1 MIRSRRLSRFLP
13 SLLAGTVALLMLA
26 VVLLQWQDADAPIA
40 TPVPRAAPGA
50 ATLPASKT
58 MAAITLDP
66 AEEAIVLERPLF
78 SPTRRPPPPPP
89 PPSSATAAG
98 GAAATKPSVPEP
110 PPMNFTLVGIVRD
123 RTSSLA
129 LLQPTNGKRVMS
141 VRAGQAVD
149 GWMLVSIGIDS
160 ASFRNGAA
168 VRELALDYRRAPP
181 PLPPLAPQQ

>member
-1 MIRSRRLSRFLP
+1 MIRSRRLSRYLP
-13 SLLAGTVALLMLA
+13 SLLAGTVAVLMLSA
-26 VVLLQWQDADAPIA
+26 VLSQWQDADAPVA

-50 ATLPASKT
+50 ATVPASKT

-89 PPSSATAAG
+89 SSATATG
-98 GAAATKPSVPEP
+98 GAATKPSVPEP

-141 VRAGQAVD
+141 LRAGQALD
-149 GWMLVSIGIDS
+149 GWMLVSIGTDS
-160 ASFRNGAA
+160 ASFRSGAA

-181 PLPPLAPQQ
+181 PLPPPAPQQ

>member
-13 SLLAGTVALLMLA
+13 SLLAGTVAVLVLA
-26 VVLLQWQDADAPIA
+26 LVLLQWQDADAPIA

-123 RTSSLA
+123 PTSSLA

-141 VRAGQAVD
+141 LRAGQALD

>member
-13 SLLAGTVALLMLA
+13 SLLAGTVAVLMLA

-40 TPVPRAAPGA
+40 TPVPRATPGA

-66 AEEAIVLERPLF
+66 AEESIVLERPLF

-98 GAAATKPSVPEP
+98 GGATKPSVPEP

-123 RTSSLA
+123 LTSSLA

-141 VRAGQAVD
+141 LRAGQALD
-149 GWMLVSIGIDS
+149 GWMLVSIGTDS

-168 VRELALDYRRAPP
+168 VRELVLDFRRAAP
-181 PLPPLAPQQ
+181 PLPPPAPQQ

>member
-13 SLLAGTVALLMLA
+13 SLLAGTVAVLMLG

-66 AEEAIVLERPLF
+66 AQEAIVLERPLF
-78 SPTRRPPPPPP
+78 SPTRRPPPP

-123 RTSSLA
+123 PTSSLA

-141 VRAGQAVD
+141 LRAGQALD

-168 VRELALDYRRAPP
+168 VRELVLDFRRAAP
-181 PLPPLAPQQ
+181 PLPPPAPQQ

>member
-78 SPTRRPPPPPP
+78 SSTRRPPPPPP
-89 PPSSATAAG
+89 QPSSATATG
-98 GAAATKPSVPEP
+98 GAATKPSVPEP

-141 VRAGQAVD
+141 LRAGQALD
-149 GWMLVSIGIDS
+149 GWMLVSIGTDS
-160 ASFRNGAA
+160 ASFRSGAA

-181 PLPPLAPQQ
+181 PLPPPAPQQ

>member
-13 SLLAGTVALLMLA
+13 SLLAGTGAVLMLA

-66 AEEAIVLERPLF
+66 AEESLVLERPLF

-98 GAAATKPSVPEP
+98 GGATKPSVPEP

-123 RTSSLA
+123 LTSSLA

-141 VRAGQAVD
+141 LRAGQALD
-149 GWMLVSIGIDS
+149 GWMLVSIGTDS

-168 VRELALDYRRAPP
+168 VRELVLDFRRAAP
-181 PLPPLAPQQ
+181 PLPPPAPQQ

>member
-13 SLLAGTVALLMLA
+13 SLLAGVVALLMLA
-26 VVLLQWQDADAPIA
+26 EVVAQWQYVDAA
-40 TPVPRAAPGA
+40 VPMPAAKPAAGA
-50 ATLPASKT
+50 ATLPAAQT
-58 MAAITLDP
+58 MAAIALDP
-66 AEEAIVLERPLF
+66 AQQAIVLERPLF

-98 GAAATKPSVPEP
+98 GGAGTKPSVPQP

-123 RTSSLA
+123 PASSQA
-129 LLQPTNGKRVMS
+129 LLQPTNGKPVLS
-141 VRAGQAVD
+141 LRAGQALD

-168 VRELALDYRRAPP
+168 VRELVLDFRHAAP
-181 PLPPLAPQQ
+181 PLPPRAPQQ

>member
-40 TPVPRAAPGA
+40 TPVPRATPGA

-66 AEEAIVLERPLF
+66 AEESIVLERPLF

-98 GAAATKPSVPEP
+98 GGATKPSVPEP

-123 RTSSLA
+123 QTSSLA

-141 VRAGQAVD
+141 LRAGQALD

-181 PLPPLAPQQ
+181 PLPPPAPQQ